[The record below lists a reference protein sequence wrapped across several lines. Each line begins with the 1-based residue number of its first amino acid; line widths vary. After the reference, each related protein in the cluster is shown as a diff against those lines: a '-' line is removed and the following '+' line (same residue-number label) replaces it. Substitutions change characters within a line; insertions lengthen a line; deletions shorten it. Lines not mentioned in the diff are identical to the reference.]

1 MFLRANPAAT
11 IPLFWHQTHRPLV
24 GRRSLAGMAAV
35 AQCSFAFAQSSAPV
49 VPAVVPAGVSTGAF
63 VQGLIGL
70 VVIIGLLLVT
80 LAAIKRWGGQF
91 GGVSTSGMK
100 VISGLS
106 VGARERILLIEVGET
121 WLVVGVTASQIR
133 TLHTLPKDSLP
144 DLVADGSKPAFAQWL
159 NKVMEQKK
167 HDA

>member
-1 MFLRANPAAT
+1 MALAFLTSVPA
-11 IPLFWHQTHRPLV
+11 
-24 GRRSLAGMAAV
+24 
-35 AQCSFAFAQSSAPV
+35 AFAQNAAPA
-49 VPAVVPAGVSTGAF
+49 VPAVTAAGVSTGAF
-63 VQGLIGL
+63 VQGLVGL

-91 GGVSTSGMK
+91 GGVSTAGMK
-100 VISGLS
+100 VISGIS
-106 VGARERILLIEVGET
+106 VGTRERILLIEVGDT

-144 DLVADGSKPAFAQWL
+144 ELTRADSKPAFAQWL
-159 NKVMEQKK
+159 NKVIEQKK